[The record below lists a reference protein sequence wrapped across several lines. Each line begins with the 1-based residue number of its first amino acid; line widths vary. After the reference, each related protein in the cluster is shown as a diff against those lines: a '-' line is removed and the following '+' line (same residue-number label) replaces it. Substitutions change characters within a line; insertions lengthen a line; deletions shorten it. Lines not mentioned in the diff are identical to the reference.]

1 LERRLTTRLNAN
13 GPAVQFAK
21 FNVAE
26 FKLLDGE
33 INPPNDH
40 HNSPCQRIREEPL
53 SFTIIVSQR
62 NATKIS
68 HCQTHKA

>member
-1 LERRLTTRLNAN
+1 LEELGTKIDDTTNAN

-33 INPPNDH
+33 INPPNDQ
-40 HNSPCQRIREEPL
+40 HNSPCQRIREETRHFL
-53 SFTIIVSQR
+53 SR
-62 NATKIS
+62 
-68 HCQTHKA
+68 